1 MKSSTNQAPLGGLEK
16 VRVAIAQAA
25 PVFLNKKETIKKAK
39 NLISEASANHADLIV
54 FPEAWIPT
62 YPYWTPAALGEND
75 AKKYMQIMAALQ
87 DNSVRVP
94 SEDTQEL
101 CEAARSHHIHV
112 VIGCNELGGDGD
124 MPTSRTIYNSLLF
137 IDDEGTLLGR
147 HRKLMPTLDERLVW
161 GQGDG
166 TDLNVYPTKIG
177 RIGGLICWEN
187 HMVLVRA
194 AMILKGEE
202 FHVAVWPGSW
212 VTDKHL
218 SDPDRDGRYCDLYP
232 AIREHAFEAGAFVV
246 SAVPII
252 TPQQIPVEL
261 PLREKML
268 MNTEQACG
276 GSAVVDPLGNYISGP
291 TFNKEALLYADC
303 KAESIKYAKAF
314 FDSLGHYARFDV
326 ARLDVRAD
334 RRSPFSEE
342 RRKIRSLTA
351 SELRQLADKYEVD
364 QEKLEQIYKDI
375 TDEDSKSALPRR
387 SAEPV

>member
-16 VRVAIAQAA
+16 VRVAIAQTA

-124 MPTSRTIYNSLLF
+124 APGSRTIYNSLLF

-246 SAVPII
+246 SAVPFMN
-252 TPQQIPVEL
+252 PEQIPSDV
-261 PLREKML
+261 PLREEML
-268 MNTEQACG
+268 LNVEQACG
-276 GSAVVDPLGNYISGP
+276 GSAVVDPLGNYICGP
-291 TFNKEALLYADC
+291 TFDKEALLYADC
-303 KAESIKYAKAF
+303 SPESIKYAKAF
-314 FDSLGHYARFDV
+314 FDALGHYARFDV
-326 ARLDVRAD
+326 VRLDLRAD
-334 RRSPFSEE
+334 QSSPFSETK
-342 RRKIRSLTA
+342 RRFNRLTPL
-351 SELRQLADKYEVD
+351 ELRRLAKKYELD
-364 QEKLEQIYKDI
+364 PAKLGEIYDEITSQE
-375 TDEDSKSALPRR
+375 TGDSARGT
-387 SAEPV
+387 

>member
-1 MKSSTNQAPLGGLEK
+1 LTTVTDQAPLGGFER

-25 PVFLNKKETIKKAK
+25 PVFLDKVETVKKAK
-39 NLISEASANHADLIV
+39 NLISEAASNHAQLIV
-54 FPEAWIPT
+54 FPETWIPT

-75 AKKYMQIMAALQ
+75 AKKYMQIMAKLQ
-87 DNSVRVP
+87 DNSVRIP
-94 SEDTQEL
+94 SEDTAEL
-101 CEAARSHHIHV
+101 CVAARKHHIHV
-112 VIGCNELGGDGD
+112 VMGCNELGGDGD
-124 MPTSRTIYNSLLF
+124 VPSSRTIYNSLLF
-137 IDDEGTLLGR
+137 IDGEGTLLGR

-218 SDPDRDGRYCDLYP
+218 SDPDRDGGSCDLFP

-246 SAVPII
+246 SAVPMI
-252 TPQQIPVEL
+252 TPEQVPAEIPY
-261 PLREKML
+261 REKML
-268 MNTEQACG
+268 MNIEQACG
-276 GSAVVDPLGNYISGP
+276 GSAVVDPLGNYIAGP

-303 KAESIKYAKAF
+303 EAESIKYAKVF
-314 FDSLGHYARFDV
+314 FDALGHYARFDV
-326 ARLDVRAD
+326 AKLDMRAGGQ
-334 RRSPFSEE
+334 SPFAETRE
-342 RRKIRSLTA
+342 KLRKLTA
-351 SELRQLADKYEVD
+351 SELRLLSEKYEID
-364 QEKLEQIYKDI
+364 QTKLEQIYEEL
-375 TDEDSKSALPRR
+375 TDQNSKSSLRR
-387 SAEPV
+387 K